1 MALAFKGIEDSQVA
15 HKIVLDGF
23 EAEILREVRRASSPV
38 KVVLFGSRARGDYD
52 EESDYDVLVVLSDE
66 VDLKQEQMKL
76 KSAVGKIPARVQLL
90 VKHQSECEAM
100 NGITVGLWRNI
111 RDEGVVLY
119 EELSE
124 KRIANIPAK
133 VKTNQDVA
141 KTLLQKAKVDL
152 KSALVL
158 SEHFN
163 EMEAI
168 GFHCQQ
174 AVEKALKAV
183 LAHRDVHFPRTHDL
197 GEILKLLVANGI
209 EVEAQLNDVSKLND
223 FAVEMRYESV
233 EFEADAKT
241 ALELAT
247 RALDF
252 AENLIILKF

>member
-1 MALAFKGIEDSQVA
+1 MALAFKGIEDSQVE
-15 HKIVLDGF
+15 HKIALDGF
-23 EAEILREVRRASSPV
+23 EVEILREVRRVSSPV

-66 VDLKQEQMKL
+66 VDLKQERMKL
-76 KSAVGKIPARVQLL
+76 KSAVGKLPARVQLL

-100 NGITVGLWRNI
+100 KGVTVGLWRNI

-119 EELSE
+119 EDVSA
-124 KRIANIPAK
+124 KRMANNPAEM
-133 VKTNQDVA
+133 KTNQDVA
-141 KTLLQKAKVDL
+141 RTLLEKAKVDL

-158 SEHFN
+158 NEHLN

-183 LAHRDVHFPRTHDL
+183 LAHQNVHFPRTHDL
-197 GEILKLLVANGI
+197 GEILKLFAANGI
-209 EVEAQLNDVSKLND
+209 EVEAELNDVSKLND

-233 EFEADAKT
+233 EFEVDAKT

-247 RALDF
+247 RAVAF
-252 AENLIILKF
+252 AEALLTKGL